1 MVKSLA
7 DGINRATGRI
17 RCSVSNQT
25 TLQIFLLTAGMALGT
40 LALPLIL
47 LDLHVPRDAG
57 PRLLHLLRMEQ
68 WLWVGIWA
76 MLMVMGFLLWR
87 LLRGTKPIAAAIETE
102 SNTDAV
108 DEDSENA
115 GVLTPLS
122 IAALGQLNQQLIT
135 PLAHM
140 RAACDVLAS
149 ADEAGRFQNPLSV
162 IRSASDMMR
171 LTVEN
176 LIDKLELRGNR
187 LKFEPRPV
195 NLRDQLED
203 LCAQWQPV
211 AQRYRAIVHYLCYQD
226 VPSLLEVDNRLLLRL
241 TSNLVS
247 TLLNNFNLGDVAVTL
262 MELEQDERTQESL
275 LQLKVDARGQI
286 SSNRLAERLEAIS
299 DMPADQLIVSEHLD
313 LWLACQFAKLHGSF
327 IDVSESGNGRIGYM
341 LEFKARSLGTAHP
354 PRQWLARMRC
364 GLLCSSQ
371 VATQAWRGNLAALGA
386 VVQVDLDGAPP
397 DLLFTDEASW
407 TRLPIRTR
415 QKLEQAPTTLIF
427 LCDRITLRGKPTRK
441 PAWANFALPLFIRNR
456 ALQTALSRILKGGDA
471 VSSDLAPPPK
481 THQGLVSGNGNN
493 ETSVMFSGRT
503 ALVIDDDP
511 IYRIHLKRML
521 TSLGIDVTVASG
533 GKEGVS
539 IARSRD
545 MDLVLTDMHMQ
556 DIDGTGVAR
565 MLRRQQRHEHTPI
578 IAITANIQSSVRHEL
593 LNAGVGSVLAKPV
606 AMGELINVLTQYLS
620 PSSHGVT
627 ERLESDSNPASQTDS
642 VLTTLLCDELPIYRE
657 SLLKDKRDRDPLRHT
672 AHKLRGAAACCQAHK
687 LQECAAQLEDGIH
700 ANFEWPRIESMLQQV
715 IQCIDETIAEHQC
728 QVHE

>member
-1 MVKSLA
+1 MLKSLVA
-7 DGINRATGRI
+7 GMKRGAKRI
-17 RCSVSNQT
+17 RSLILHHNGLHV
-25 TLQIFLLTAGMALGT
+25 FLLTAGLALGT
-40 LALPLIL
+40 LFLPLIL
-47 LDLHVPRDAG
+47 LDMRVPHDPGPNVLH
-57 PRLLHLLRMEQ
+57 RLLMEQ
-68 WLWVGIWA
+68 WLWVGIWT
-76 MLMVMGFLLWR
+76 MLMVMGTLLWR
-87 LLRGTKPIAAAIETE
+87 LLRNPVPKTVPTGSEE
-102 SNTDAV
+102 SEPTSSDTPA
-108 DEDSENA
+108 A

-149 ADEAGRFQNPLSV
+149 ADESGRFQNPLSV

-171 LTVEN
+171 LTIEN
-176 LIDKLELRGNR
+176 LLDKLELRGGR

-211 AQRYRAIVHYLCYQD
+211 AQRYRATVHYLCYQD

-241 TSNLVS
+241 TSNLIS

-262 MELEQDERTQESL
+262 MELEQDEKSGESL

-286 SSNRLAERLEAIS
+286 SADRLAERLEAIS
-299 DMPADQLIVSEHLD
+299 DMEPDQLIVSEHLD
-313 LWLACQFAKLHGSF
+313 LWLACQFANLHDSF

-341 LEFKARSLGTAHP
+341 LELRARQLGMPHP

-364 GLLCSSQ
+364 GLLSASQ
-371 VATQAWRGNLAALGA
+371 VATQAWRGNLAAMGA
-386 VVQVDLDGAPP
+386 VVQVDLDGTPP
-397 DLLFTDEASW
+397 DLLFTDETSW
-407 TRLPIRTR
+407 SRLHSSTRHR
-415 QKLEQAPTTLIF
+415 LEQAPTTLIF
-427 LCDRITLRGKPTRK
+427 LCDRISLRGKPTRK
-441 PAWANFALPLFIRNR
+441 PAWADFSLPIFIRNR
-456 ALQTALSRILKGGDA
+456 ALQTALSRILRGGEA
-471 VSSDLAPPPK
+471 VNSDILPPARSE
-481 THQGLVSGNGNN
+481 QGANTPSDS
-493 ETSVMFSGRT
+493 SVMFDGRN

-521 TSLGIDVTVASG
+521 TSLGIDVTTASG

-539 IARSRD
+539 IARDRD
-545 MDLVLTDMHMQ
+545 MDLILTDMHME

-620 PSSHGVT
+620 PNTHMAEEHGDDQAD
-627 ERLESDSNPASQTDS
+627 RTDM
-642 VLTTLLCDELPIYRE
+642 VLTNLLCDELPVYRE
-657 SLLKDKRDRDPLRHT
+657 SLLKAGQNMDLLRHT
-672 AHKLRGAAACCQAHK
+672 AHKLRGAAACCQARA
-687 LQECAAQLEDGIH
+687 LQEGAAQLEDGIH
-700 ANFEWPRIESMLQQV
+700 ANLDWPRLEPRLKRV
-715 IQCIDETIAEHQC
+715 FECIDETISDHHC
-728 QVHE
+728 QLQD